1 MADSP
6 SASHPAATTE
16 GPIPMTTLTLA
27 QGVKIAEAALEKG
40 REGGMHPLTVAVL
53 DSGGHLVAFMR
64 QDESGI
70 LRPEIAIG
78 KAYGALGFG
87 LGSRELQEKNPQFL
101 AAVGAA
107 SGGKM
112 IPVPGGVLI
121 TDPKT
126 GAIMGAVGISGDV
139 SDNDEA
145 AASAGIEAAG
155 LKAEPGGGS

>member
-1 MADSP
+1 MA
-6 SASHPAATTE
+6 
-16 GPIPMTTLTLA
+16 TLTLA

-40 REGGMHPLTVAVL
+40 REAGMHPLTVAVL
-53 DSGGHLVAFMR
+53 DAGGHLVAFMR

-70 LRPEIAIG
+70 LRPEIAMG

-87 LGSRELQEKNPQFL
+87 LGSRELREKNPQFL
-101 AAVGAA
+101 ASVAAA

-112 IPVPGGVLI
+112 VPVPGGVLI
-121 TDPKT
+121 RDPET
-126 GAIMGAVGISGDV
+126 GAIIGAVGISGDV

-155 LKAEPGGGS
+155 LKADAGADAAT